1 MTLVSEAHSVNGRT
15 VEVLTA
21 GQGEPLVFLHGGG
34 IVEGFDFLEPLS
46 DRFRVVAP
54 LRPGYGKSE
63 IDPPLTSRDEVAAFF
78 VDLLGVLGIE
88 RTVLVGHSL
97 GGWLSATVASNYP
110 DRVSELILGAPFG
123 MNEAVPN
130 MMAMTPEERFAAL
143 TNDPDIWIGRIPT
156 GPDPDFAAAR
166 QREMESMG
174 RFMTGPFDPQI
185 SELLA
190 AIRAPTLLIWG
201 DDDRVIPFRSFE
213 GLEGGAPGCTSQGV
227 PGCGAPDVPRAA
239 RGGRGHPGVRQRDAR
254 RAALSRVRRCTIS

>member
-1 MTLVSEAHSVNGRT
+1 MTLVPEAHSVNGRT

-46 DRFRVVAP
+46 DRFRVIAP

-88 RTVLVGHSL
+88 RAVLVGHSL

-201 DDDRVIPFRSFE
+201 DDDRVIPFAHS
-213 GLEGGAPGCTSQGV
+213 
-227 PGCGAPDVPRAA
+227 RAWK
-239 RGGRGHPGVRQRDAR
+239 
-254 RAALSRVRRCTIS
+254 AALPDAPLRVFPGAGHLMFHERREAVEAIPEFVSATRDLQR